1 MTPTAIVTGGSR
13 GIGAEVVGRLATTG
27 HHVLLVFTEDD
38 RGAEE
43 TAARGSN
50 ADASVVPFR
59 CDITADDSPIRI
71 FDAAAELGT
80 PTVLVNNA
88 GTTGAISPLRDATDE
103 TIRRAIDVNLTATIR
118 LCREAMSRW
127 TCDEKS
133 RNGGYV
139 SDEEPQNEGPATEHG
154 PHCDRR
160 EAVRR
165 SPRSIVNVS
174 SIAAKIGSPNEYVW
188 YAAAKAG
195 VNALTTGLA
204 VEAAPF
210 GIRVNAV
217 NPGTTSTTI
226 HARAGRPN
234 RAAEAGK
241 RSPMG
246 RPAEPDEIAAAV
258 EWLVSTDASYVNGTI
273 LDVAGGIR

>member
-13 GIGAEVVGRLATTG
+13 GIGAEVVSRMARTG
-27 HHVLLVFTEDD
+27 HHVLLVFTEDE

-43 TAARGSN
+43 TAARCSTG
-50 ADASVVPFR
+50 AASVVPFR
-59 CDITADDSPIRI
+59 CDITTDDAPARI

-80 PTVLVNNA
+80 PSILVNNA
-88 GTTGAISPLRDATDE
+88 GTTGTISPLRDATDE
-103 TIRRAIDVNLTATIR
+103 TIRRVIDVNLTATIR
-118 LCREAMSRW
+118 LCREAMRRW
-127 TCDEKS
+127 S
-133 RNGGYV
+133 G
-139 SDEEPQNEGPATEHG
+139 DEEPQIDGPAAEHG
-154 PHCDRR
+154 QHDDHGD
-160 EAVRR
+160 AVHAY
-165 SPRSIVNVS
+165 PRSIVNVS

-234 RAAEAGK
+234 RAAEAGR

-258 EWLVSTDASYVNGTI
+258 EWLVSSEASYVNGTI
-273 LDVAGGIR
+273 LDVAGGVR